1 MAVDTSITANSGK
14 GRLFSFLGRARRA
27 SSQRRSWLVWVVAAI
42 LLLLVVPPF
51 IQLISTSVVE
61 RALDGTVLGYTLENF
76 ENLFGSPQFG
86 SNALNS
92 TIFAC
97 GSAVFAII
105 LGLTQAWIVERT
117 NTPLRQYVFLFSV
130 ISLGIPDVLYTVSWI
145 LFFGKVGPFNTF
157 IQSVFGLQGGLFDVY
172 SMWGMIII
180 EGVGWAPLAYLLMSS
195 VFTSIDASF
204 EEAATMSGAR
214 IGTTIR
220 RITLPLAR
228 PAVLAVALLI
238 FIRTFEAFEVPV
250 LVGIPGNVNVLTT
263 AIYSEVQRVIP
274 PNHGQ
279 AAAFAL
285 GLMLIV
291 ICLLYIYG
299 QATREAK
306 RFQTI
311 TGKGYRPRIIN
322 LGPMRY
328 VAAAILVLFFVFL
341 IVVPMSIIIWTSFL
355 PFYQPFGTKAFSVM
369 TLANYKFAFTSIAVR
384 DSIINTLYLGVG
396 SAVIAMGLA
405 VAVAWFSARRYRG
418 GWILDQLA
426 TIPIVFP
433 SIVLGVALLMIFL
446 RLPIAIYGTV
456 FSIIIG
462 TVIRMIPYGIRYAYA
477 GILQVQ
483 NELEEA
489 SAMSGA
495 RGGTTFFRIILPL
508 LAPVIATGA
517 LFIFLMSVRS
527 LSLPLMLAGPRTEVL
542 SVTLYNLWSNGQLP
556 RTAAIGVLW
565 TIFMMLVSIVFNIL
579 SKRSE
584 MNVR

>member
-1 MAVDTSITANSGK
+1 MAVDNAITPSSGQGGIPSSF
-14 GRLFSFLGRARRA
+14 GRTRRNA
-27 SSQRRSWLVWVVAAI
+27 SQRTSWFVWVTAAI
-42 LLLLVVPPF
+42 LFLLVVPPF
-51 IQLISTSVVE
+51 IQLINTSVVK
-61 RALDGTVLGYTLENF
+61 RALDGTFTGYSLENF
-76 ENLFGSPQFG
+76 FNLFGSPQFS

-105 LGLTQAWIVERT
+105 LGVTQAWIVERT
-117 NTPLRQYVFLFSV
+117 NTPLRKFVFLFSV

-145 LFFGKVGPFNTF
+145 LFFGKVGPFNSF
-157 IQSVFGLQGGLFDVY
+157 IQSVFGTDGPLFDVY
-172 SMWGMIII
+172 SMWGMILI

-204 EEAATMSGAR
+204 EEASTMSGAR

-220 RITLPLAR
+220 RVTLPLAR

-263 AIYSEVQRVIP
+263 AIYSEIQRVIP

-279 AAAFAL
+279 AAAFSI

-291 ICLLYIYG
+291 IGLLYVYG

-311 TGKGYRPRIIN
+311 TGKGYRPRIID

-328 VAAAILVLFFVFL
+328 VAAGILVLFFFFL

-355 PFYQPFGTKAFSVM
+355 PYYQPFSAKAFSVM
-369 TLANYKFAFTSIAVR
+369 TLVNYEFALTAGDVRGSIV
-384 DSIINTLYLGVG
+384 NTLYLGVG
-396 SAVIAMGLA
+396 SAVLAMGLA

-418 GWILDQLA
+418 GWLLDQLA

-446 RLPIAIYGTV
+446 RLPIAIYGTIL
-456 FSIIIG
+456 SIIIG

-477 GILQVQ
+477 GIMQVQ
-483 NELEEA
+483 SELEEA

-495 RGGTTFFRIILPL
+495 RSGTTFFKIILPL
-508 LAPVIATGA
+508 LAPVLATGA
-517 LFIFLMSVRS
+517 LFIFLMAVRS

-542 SVTLYNLWSNGQLP
+542 SVTLYTLWSNGQLP

-565 TIFMMLVSIVFNIL
+565 TIFMMIISVAFNIL
-579 SKRSE
+579 SKRSK
-584 MNVR
+584 MSV